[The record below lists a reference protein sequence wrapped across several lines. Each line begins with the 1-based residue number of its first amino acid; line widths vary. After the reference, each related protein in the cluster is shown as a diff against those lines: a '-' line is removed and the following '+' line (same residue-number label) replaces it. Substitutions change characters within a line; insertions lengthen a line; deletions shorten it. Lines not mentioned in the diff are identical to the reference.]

1 MSDLQ
6 LTEVFDGVRVF
17 LSLAFFIYAS
27 WSDLRKREVSDKVW
41 AVLAPLAFA
50 LTFLQFFMFAP
61 DMLQIYAFSF
71 VITSAVS
78 VALFYAGAFGGA
90 DAKALICLSLALPY
104 PVHILQPL
112 GFGSPLF
119 PITVFCNAVLL
130 AALTVFYTIAR
141 NLLWKY
147 RTGKKLFEDFK
158 EQSMG
163 RKILVFLCGYKV
175 NITELERRKHFYP
188 LEDVL
193 VAETGETERRLLV
206 FPSDEK
212 KEKIVE
218 RLLEASRGGRLG
230 SEVWITPGLPLLVF
244 ITAGLII
251 ALTLGDII
259 WIMLSL
265 AL

>member
-1 MSDLQ
+1 M
-6 LTEVFDGVRVF
+6 FDGVRVF
-17 LSLAFFIYAS
+17 LCLAFFIYAS
-27 WSDLRKREVSDKVW
+27 WSDFKNREVSNKVW

-50 LTFLQFFMFAP
+50 LTFSQLFMFAP
-61 DMLQIYAFSF
+61 DMLQIYALSF

-90 DAKALICLSLALPY
+90 DAKALICLSLALPS
-104 PVHILQPL
+104 PVHLLQPF
-112 GFGSPLF
+112 GFVSPLF

-130 AALTVFYTIAR
+130 AALTVFYAVTR

-147 RTGKKLFEDFK
+147 RTGNELFEGFE
-158 EQSMG
+158 EQSMS
-163 RKILVFLCGYKV
+163 RKILAVLCGYKV
-175 NITELERRKHFYP
+175 NITELERKRHFYP

-193 VAETGETERRLLV
+193 VAETGEAERRLLV

-212 KEKIVE
+212 KEEIVE
-218 RLLEASRGGRLG
+218 RILEAKGKGELG
-230 SEVWITPGLPLLVF
+230 NSVWVTPGLPLLIF

-259 WIMLSL
+259 WIVLRL

>member
-1 MSDLQ
+1 LSDLQ
-6 LTEVFDGVRVF
+6 LIEVFDGIRVF
-17 LSLAFFIYAS
+17 LCLAFFIYAS
-27 WSDLRKREVSDKVW
+27 WSDLKEREVSNKVW

-50 LTFLQFFMFAP
+50 LTCTQFLIFTP
-61 DMLQIYAFSF
+61 DLLQIYAFSF

-104 PVHILQPL
+104 PVHFLQPL
-112 GFGSPLF
+112 GFVSPIF

-130 AALTVFYTIAR
+130 AALTVFYAVTR
-141 NLLWKY
+141 NFLWKY
-147 RTGKKLFEDFK
+147 RTGKKLFEDFE

-163 RKILVFLCGYKV
+163 RKILTVLCGYKV
-175 NITELERRKHFYP
+175 NIAELEGKKHFYP

-212 KEKIVE
+212 KEEIVE
-218 RLLEASRGGRLG
+218 RILEAEGKGKPG
-230 SEVWITPGLPLLVF
+230 NEVWVTPGLPLLIF

-251 ALTLGDII
+251 ALTLGDMI
-259 WIMLSL
+259 WIVLSL